1 MARGPATAHARR
13 PRIAGARPVGTPRP
27 YAGAVPSPLT
37 LAVRDALSA
46 LGDPDRAAQ
55 QQRYMK
61 STMPFHGVG
70 NPQRRAALRPVWAAH
85 PLSGTDDWRGAIAEL
100 WDTAERRE
108 ERYAATDLLRLPRYR
123 VWASQPDPAML
134 ALLRH
139 LITTGAW
146 WDHVDELASRP
157 LGDLL
162 RGHPDVVTPVLRGWA
177 HEDDLWL
184 RRSAII
190 AQLFSRHATDLE
202 LLSEAIEASITDRDF
217 FARKAIG
224 WALRQHAR
232 TDEAWVRAFVATHP
246 DLSPL
251 SRREALLHLDG

>member
-1 MARGPATAHARR
+1 M
-13 PRIAGARPVGTPRP
+13 
-27 YAGAVPSPLT
+27 PSPLT

-46 LGDPDRAAQ
+46 IGDPDRAAL

-61 STMPFHGVG
+61 SAMPFHGVG

-85 PLSGTDDWRGAIAEL
+85 PLTGSDEWQGAIAEL
-100 WDTAERRE
+100 WDTAEHRE

-123 VWASQPDPAML
+123 AWASQADPAML

-162 RGHPDVVTPVLRGWA
+162 RSHPGTVTPLLRGWA
-177 HEDDLWL
+177 HEEDLWL

-190 AQLFSRHATDLE
+190 AQLFSREATDLA
-202 LLSEAIEASITDRDF
+202 LLTEAIEASIADRDF
-217 FARKAIG
+217 FAG

-232 TDEAWVRAFVATHP
+232 TDAAWVQAFVAAHP
-246 DLSPL
+246 ALSPL
-251 SRREALLHLDG
+251 SRREALLHLDAQA